1 LGIILAILKEPIR
14 TCIICRGKFSK
25 NELLRLKCEDKKL
38 ILFDGNGRSF
48 YICKDCISV
57 IKQEQDNQKN
67 YKRIEKALFRECKNK
82 DDYIGQLKEILT
94 HVR

>member
-1 LGIILAILKEPIR
+1 LTILKEPIR
-14 TCIICRGKFSK
+14 TCVICRGKYPQ

-38 ILFDGNGRSF
+38 VPYDNYGRSF
-48 YICKDCISV
+48 YICNDCIS
-57 IKQEQDNQKN
+57 ILKNSQNNQKDF
-67 YKRIEKALFRECKNK
+67 KKIEKALFRECKNK

>member
-1 LGIILAILKEPIR
+1 MTILKEPIR
-14 TCIICRGKFSK
+14 TCVICRGKYPQ

-38 ILFDGNGRSF
+38 VPYDNYGRSF
-48 YICKDCISV
+48 YICNDCIS
-57 IKQEQDNQKN
+57 ILKNSQNNQKDF
-67 YKRIEKALFRECKNK
+67 KKIEKALFRECKNK

>member
-1 LGIILAILKEPIR
+1 MTILKKPTR
-14 TCIICRGKFSK
+14 TCVICRSKFPQ

-38 ILFDGNGRSF
+38 VLFDNNGRSF
-48 YICKDCISV
+48 YICNDCIS
-57 IKQEQDNQKN
+57 KLEDSQNNQKD
-67 YKRIEKALFRECKNK
+67 YKKIEKALFRECKNK